1 MQIKEYLKSICEQI
15 EYKPIR
21 EEISNEIETHI
32 IDLKQE
38 YINDGIKEED
48 AEQKAINQMGNAE
61 EIGKK
66 LNQIH
71 RPRVDFKLIFITII
85 LLGFGFLVS
94 FIRTSQLVTNGNEA
108 NSMTKYI
115 FFLIIGVVL
124 SVPIYFIDYRKILK
138 YSNILYGIASGII
151 LWTLLFGVNVNGI
164 PHIYISPT
172 INSISP
178 YTIAVPLYIIS
189 FVGFINNLKQE
200 SEIKILQ
207 KYNINIK
214 LVKVIVLSLIS
225 LYLLFLIP
233 SITSVFIL
241 GLTYLIIGTV
251 KIIKSKENKTKN
263 ILMLWGIP
271 IIIGSIL
278 GIYLLVGVPYI
289 AERLEVTFNPVSDAS
304 GMGWLGVNR
313 KIIINSAQLY
323 GEADDM
329 STAIDLF
336 DEGTDFAF
344 ISILAHYGWIVA
356 ILVTVSI
363 LLLSIKLII
372 NAIKIKEN
380 GGKSLIIGISSMF
393 ILQSIFNILMNL
405 NLWMESN
412 YNLPFVSYGGVNLII
427 NLMCLSLILSVYR
440 KKDLIFENKER
451 REKVSF

>member
-15 EYKPIR
+15 KYKPIR
-21 EEISNEIETHI
+21 EEISNEIEAHI

-151 LWTLLFGVNVNGI
+151 LWTLLFGVNVNVI

-241 GLTYLIIGTV
+241 TYLIIGTV

-271 IIIGSIL
+271 IIIGFIL

-289 AERLEVTFNPVSDAS
+289 ADRFEVTFNPESDAS

-336 DEGTDFAF
+336 DEGTGFAF

-380 GGKSLIIGISSMF
+380 CGKSLIIGISSMF

-405 NLWMESN
+405 NLWIESN

>member
-15 EYKPIR
+15 KYKPIR
-21 EEISNEIETHI
+21 EEISNEIEAHI

-151 LWTLLFGVNVNGI
+151 LWTLLFGVNVNVI

-200 SEIKILQ
+200 SKIKILQ

-241 GLTYLIIGTV
+241 SLTYLIIGTV

-271 IIIGSIL
+271 IIIGFIL

-289 AERLEVTFNPVSDAS
+289 ADRFEVTFNPESDAS

-336 DEGTDFAF
+336 DEGTGFAF

-380 GGKSLIIGISSMF
+380 CGKSLIIGISSMF

-405 NLWMESN
+405 NL
-412 YNLPFVSYGGVNLII
+412 
-427 NLMCLSLILSVYR
+427 
-440 KKDLIFENKER
+440 KDG
-451 REKVSF
+451 

>member
-15 EYKPIR
+15 KYKPIR
-21 EEISNEIETHI
+21 EEISNEIEAHI

-151 LWTLLFGVNVNGI
+151 LWTLLFGVNVNVI

-241 GLTYLIIGTV
+241 SLTYLIIGTV

-263 ILMLWGIP
+263 ILMLWEIP
-271 IIIGSIL
+271 IIIGFIL

-289 AERLEVTFNPVSDAS
+289 ADRFEVTFNPESDAS

-336 DEGTDFAF
+336 DEGTGFAF

-380 GGKSLIIGISSMF
+380 CGKSLIIGISSMF

-405 NLWMESN
+405 NLWIESN
-412 YNLPFVSYGGVNLII
+412 YNLPFVSYEGVNLII

>member
-1 MQIKEYLKSICEQI
+1 MQIREYLKSICEQI
-15 EYKPIR
+15 KYKPIR
-21 EEISNEIETHI
+21 EEISNEIEVHI

-38 YINDGIKEED
+38 YISDGIKEED
-48 AEQKAINQMGNAE
+48 AEQKAIEQMGNAE

-71 RPRVDFKLIFITII
+71 RPRLDFKLIFIIII

-94 FIRTSQLVTNGNEA
+94 FIRASQLVTNGNEA

-164 PHIYISPT
+164 PHIYIST
-172 INSISP
+172 TLSSISP

-200 SEIKILQ
+200 NKIKILQ
-207 KYNINIK
+207 KYHINIK

-233 SITSVFIL
+233 SVTSVFIL

-271 IIIGSIL
+271 LIIGLIL
-278 GIYLLVGVPYI
+278 VLYLLGGVPYI
-289 AERLEVTFNPVSDAS
+289 ADRFEVTFNPESDAS

-336 DEGTDFAF
+336 DEGTIFAF

-380 GGKSLIIGISSMF
+380 YGKSLIIGISSMF

-440 KKDLIFENKER
+440 KKDLIFESKEL

>member
-15 EYKPIR
+15 KYKPIR
-21 EEISNEIETHI
+21 EEISNEIEAHI

-38 YINDGIKEED
+38 YINDGIKEEE
-48 AEQKAINQMGNAE
+48 AEPKAINQMGNAE

-94 FIRTSQLVTNGNEA
+94 FIRTSQLVTNENEA

-115 FFLIIGVVL
+115 FFLIIGIVL

-200 SEIKILQ
+200 SKIKILQ

-241 GLTYLIIGTV
+241 SLTYLIIGTV

-271 IIIGSIL
+271 IIIGFIL

-289 AERLEVTFNPVSDAS
+289 ADRFEVTFNPESDAS

-363 LLLSIKLII
+363 LLLSMKLII

-380 GGKSLIIGISSMF
+380 CGKSLIIGISSMF

-405 NLWMESN
+405 NLWLESN

-451 REKVSF
+451 REKVSL

>member
-15 EYKPIR
+15 KYKPIR
-21 EEISNEIETHI
+21 EEISNEIEAHI

-151 LWTLLFGVNVNGI
+151 LWTLLFGVNVNVI

-241 GLTYLIIGTV
+241 SLTYLIIGTV

-271 IIIGSIL
+271 IIIGFIL

-289 AERLEVTFNPVSDAS
+289 ADRFEVTFNPESDAS

-336 DEGTDFAF
+336 DEGTGFAF

-380 GGKSLIIGISSMF
+380 CGKSLIIGISSMF

-405 NLWMESN
+405 NLWIESN

>member
-15 EYKPIR
+15 KYIPIR
-21 EEISNEIETHI
+21 EEISNEIEGHI

-38 YINDGIKEED
+38 YINDGIKADE
-48 AEQKAINQMGNAE
+48 AEQKAIEQMGNAE

-66 LNQIH
+66 LNEIH
-71 RPRVDFKLIFITII
+71 RPRLDFKLIFITII
-85 LLGFGFLVS
+85 LLCFGFLVS
-94 FIRTSQLVTNGNEA
+94 FIRTSQILTNGNEA
-108 NSMTKYI
+108 NAMIKYI
-115 FFLIIGVVL
+115 FFLIIGVAL
-124 SVPIYFIDYRKILK
+124 SIPIYFIDYRKILK
-138 YSNILYGIASGII
+138 YSNILYAIASGII

-164 PHIYISPT
+164 PHVHIFPILSSILLYI
-172 INSISP
+172 
-178 YTIAVPLYIIS
+178 IAVPLYIIS

-200 SEIKILQ
+200 KKIKILQ

-214 LVKVIVLSLIS
+214 LVKIIVLSVIS

-233 SITSVFIL
+233 SVTSVFIL

-251 KIIKSKENKTKN
+251 KIIKSKEKKTRN

-271 IIIGSIL
+271 IIIVFIL
-278 GIYLLVGVPYI
+278 GIYLLVRAPYI
-289 AERLEVTFNPVSDAS
+289 AERVEVTFNPESDAT
-304 GMGWLGVNR
+304 GIGWLGVNR
-313 KIIINSAQLY
+313 EIIINSAQLY

-329 STAIDLF
+329 STAIDIF
-336 DEGTDFAF
+336 DEGTSFAF

-363 LLLSIKLII
+363 LLLCVKLII
-372 NAIKIKEN
+372 NAIKIKEKY
-380 GGKSLIIGISSMF
+380 GKFLVIGIGSMF

-412 YNLPFVSYGGVNLII
+412 YNIPFVSYGGVNLII

-440 KKDLIFENKER
+440 KKDLIFMDKEG
-451 REKVSF
+451 REKA